1 MDFLLI
7 LHNFLRWVVLLTG
20 VYAVVRAAMGLL
32 QKDAYTNTDGKAG
45 LFFMASIHTQ
55 LLLGLILYFV
65 NWVPV
70 IREMGMGAVMKEA
83 SMRFYAVEH
92 ISVGVIAAVLATI
105 GRSKTKKGASD
116 AAKHKVALIT
126 FGIALLLIL
135 SRIPWDRPFFR
146 F

>member
-1 MDFLLI
+1 MDFILI

-32 QKDAYTNTDGKAG
+32 QKDAYTGTDAKAG

-65 NWVPV
+65 NWIPV
-70 IREMGMGAVMKEA
+70 IRDMGMGGVMKEA
-83 SMRFYAVEH
+83 SLRFYAVEH
-92 ISVGVIAAVLATI
+92 LSVGILAAVLATV
-105 GRSKTKKGASD
+105 GRVKTKKAIAD
-116 AAKHKVALIT
+116 LAKHKVALLF
-126 FGIALLLIL
+126 FGLALLLIL